1 MESKPAIWTIKNP
14 EGLYCPD
21 CGCFMKD
28 YYNPLEKCPNCGQ
41 RLEGWIDGSDKQK
54 SAWKQWSEE
63 YK

>member
-1 MESKPAIWTIKNP
+1 MAVKNP

-41 RLEGWIDGSDKQK
+41 RLEEWIDGSNKQK
-54 SAWKQWSEE
+54 SVWKQWSEE